1 MHILNSVF
9 FFLSDISDSFHV
21 LITAY
26 SQVSGKYN
34 PYNSSQTLHQLVPA
48 RLENRHES
56 ERVTNST
63 VISTHHHPTNSEVK
77 TSLIIC
83 LLRDDNFK
91 FVFTPSDSLFD
102 KDAV

>member
-1 MHILNSVF
+1 MGLGSHFAYSQFCFF

-63 VISTHHHPTNSEVK
+63 VISTHHHPTNC
-77 TSLIIC
+77 T
-83 LLRDDNFK
+83 
-91 FVFTPSDSLFD
+91 VFYFTHRALNAAF
-102 KDAV
+102 